1 MVGST
6 PGRVKPRAIKLAFVF
21 LRTQHF
27 VSEQNNVSELGNM
40 STCTLY
46 LIQSANIIEIQLSV
60 LV

>member
-1 MVGST
+1 
-6 PGRVKPRAIKLAFVF
+6 LAFVF

-27 VSEQNNVSELGNM
+27 VSEQNNVSEWGNM

-46 LIQSANIIEIQLSV
+46 LIQSTNIIEIQLSV